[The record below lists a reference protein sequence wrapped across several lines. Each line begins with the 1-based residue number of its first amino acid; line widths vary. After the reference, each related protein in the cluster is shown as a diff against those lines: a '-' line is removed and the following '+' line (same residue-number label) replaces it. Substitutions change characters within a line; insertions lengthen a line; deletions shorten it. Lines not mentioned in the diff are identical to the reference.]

1 MVKLNFYVVLIFVLS
16 IISCGTEDNN
26 TSNPLIDTG
35 LVGNWEI
42 SGRGINN
49 LSSLEALCCETLS
62 FLDDDNERDL
72 SGLYIF
78 DEQGIITNGTFLVDL
93 ESNIIEYT
101 AESSNTKTLEFNI
114 NNDVLEVWFYDGTN
128 RHWTTYNK

>member
-16 IISCGTEDNN
+16 VISCGTEDNN

-42 SGRGINN
+42 SVQGINN

-101 AESSNTKTLEFNI
+101 TESSNTKTLEFNI

>member
-1 MVKLNFYVVLIFVLS
+1 MVKLNFYIVLIFVLS
-16 IISCGTEDNN
+16 VISCGTEDNN
-26 TSNPLIDTG
+26 AYNPLIDTG

-72 SGLYIF
+72 SGIYIF
-78 DEQGIITNGTFLVDL
+78 DEQGIITNGAFIVDL

-101 AESSNTKTLEFNI
+101 TESSNTKTLEFNI

>member
-1 MVKLNFYVVLIFVLS
+1 MVKLNFYVVLIFALS

-49 LSSLEALCCETLS
+49 LSSLESLCCETLS

-101 AESSNTKTLEFNI
+101 TESSNTKTLEFNL
-114 NNDVLEVWFYDGTN
+114 NNDVLEVWFYDDTN